1 MSDIS
6 ISLRLRPA
14 RATAG
19 GRECARRAIGV
30 TAAVRIALLRQ
41 YGASSQAYSA
51 TFQAGLEHFG
61 DERGFL
67 AFKRVGRT
75 ALVLSD
81 PLAPP
86 ENIPDLIS
94 RFLKEHPDAGFW
106 HLSPA
111 VAKILAE
118 RGFYINAMGPEIW
131 IELPT
136 YTFSGDKKKQLREAF
151 NRMIKRS
158 FVTRESTLA
167 EVGVDRVKA
176 VSDAWPETRTI
187 RSGEVGF
194 LNRPLVLAEEL
205 DVRRFFTFDRDGNLV
220 AFSFFDPIYEAGKLV
235 GYGSQHNRHLPEADH
250 MVNFAIKRVAIETFQ
265 REGLKVL
272 HLGISPFADVL
283 QDNEFKSSK
292 SWMTSH
298 YFNFAYKS
306 WLFNRY
312 VYPNKGIAAHRR
324 LFRGMQRQTYYAFNR
339 RPSLPRVLKLL
350 RACNIV

>member
-176 VSDAWPETRTI
+176 VSDAWPETRT
-187 RSGEVGF
+187 
-194 LNRPLVLAEEL
+194 
-205 DVRRFFTFDRDGNLV
+205 
-220 AFSFFDPIYEAGKLV
+220 
-235 GYGSQHNRHLPEADH
+235 
-250 MVNFAIKRVAIETFQ
+250 
-265 REGLKVL
+265 
-272 HLGISPFADVL
+272 
-283 QDNEFKSSK
+283 
-292 SWMTSH
+292 
-298 YFNFAYKS
+298 
-306 WLFNRY
+306 
-312 VYPNKGIAAHRR
+312 
-324 LFRGMQRQTYYAFNR
+324 
-339 RPSLPRVLKLL
+339 
-350 RACNIV
+350 